1 MAFDINMQR
10 ENSKILNQIL
20 EKDFEDLTRQ
30 EQNTCNKALLDR
42 LLIEFRKQDRSGIYG
57 FTQRKLAY
65 NSSRIEGSTLTEDQ
79 TSLLFE
85 TRTLYGDDI
94 FRMKDVEEMNGHFSM
109 FNKMLT
115 AIQEPLSENIIKSL
129 HYELKIGVFE
139 DRANGYNIGEYKSRA
154 NRVGNIETSRPDMVQ
169 NDIQNLL
176 TWYHN
181 ADINIETIALLHAKY
196 ENIHPFQD
204 GNGRT
209 GRILLFRECLK
220 NSCIPLIISD
230 DAKLEYIKV
239 LYEAQTTGQI
249 NGLVNLFEKYQKDY
263 YKEMQFYLRDYVI

>member
-10 ENSKILNQIL
+10 KNSKILNLIL

-79 TSLLFE
+79 TALLFE

-94 FRMKDVEEMNGHFSM
+94 FRMKDVEEMNDHFSM

-115 AIQEPLSENIIKSL
+115 TIQEPLSEDIIKS
-129 HYELKIGVFE
+129 
-139 DRANGYNIGEYKSRA
+139 
-154 NRVGNIETSRPDMVQ
+154 
-169 NDIQNLL
+169 
-176 TWYHN
+176 
-181 ADINIETIALLHAKY
+181 
-196 ENIHPFQD
+196 
-204 GNGRT
+204 
-209 GRILLFRECLK
+209 
-220 NSCIPLIISD
+220 
-230 DAKLEYIKV
+230 
-239 LYEAQTTGQI
+239 
-249 NGLVNLFEKYQKDY
+249 
-263 YKEMQFYLRDYVI
+263 